1 MISTTFKMMKS
12 AGIAALI
19 ILFAGMAVAQPG
31 QKKMDRRNKAE
42 AMKIGFIT
50 NKLSLTQDEAKKFWP
65 VYNQFQDEL
74 STLRQK
80 RKGDRRGARQDFD
93 QLSDKEVEKVV
104 DDEILFRQNE
114 LDILKKYHAQFKQVL
129 PIKKVAMLYQAE
141 EDFKKELLRQLK
153 DRRDT
158 QDN

>member
-1 MISTTFKMMKS
+1 MISTTFKLIKS
-12 AGIAALI
+12 AGATVLI
-19 ILFAGMAVAQPG
+19 LLFAGMAMAQPG
-31 QKKMDRRNKAE
+31 QKKIEKREKAE

-50 NKLSLTQDEAKKFWP
+50 NRLNLTQDEAKKFWP

-74 STLRQK
+74 SSLRQK
-80 RKGDRRGARQDFD
+80 RRGNRRDARQDFD
-93 QLSDKEVEKVV
+93 QLSDKETEKVV
-104 DDEILFRQNE
+104 DDEILFRQSE

-153 DRRDT
+153 DRRDAR
-158 QDN
+158 